1 MKSSAFPY
9 FGTNPRS
16 EEPFLN
22 ISKGDRKGHRSYG
35 GRVYWQDETYN
46 DSRVLVHVPETFD
59 VSKPGVIVVFF
70 HGNGATLE
78 RDVRDRQL
86 VPQQI
91 SDSGVNAVLLA
102 PQLAV
107 NAADSSAGKFW
118 QPGGFK
124 RFIDESASHLARLYG
139 DPKSAQAFANLPIV
153 IVGYSGGFLPTAW
166 SLEVGGIPNRV
177 RGVFLL
183 DAVYGELDKFASWIE
198 KNRTGFFVS
207 SYTRYTKR
215 RDQEL
220 MQMLR
225 DKGITVTESM
235 DGPLR
240 PGSVVFV
247 QTPDGVTHR
256 DYVTQAWTEHPVK
269 DVLVKMAA
277 TPALDPDRQ
286 RAVARAG
293 KRLFA
298 ASHCLRRDRRLRQD
312 HRHQRQRDKG
322 RRDIARGVKEIA
334 RVQKAADRRSDRLPD
349 IEHRGIERHRGGC
362 ERRRC
367 ADQPHLLHRIGGRK
381 AQPPD
386 RDGHRHQRI
395 DAGAERP
402 AGYAGQQQRREQ
414 HRGLPGA
421 PGIDDAGCDRDADE
435 TAHAVEREHQPD
447 RVRPRA
453 RQLRQQRPHEG
464 EHHELAGHLQRRD
477 QQQQHDHAGCGR
489 HRSRS

>member
-1 MKSSAFPY
+1 MPRRVLPLRWHWAAMAALIVPLSFVLVQCGKAPTPEMLAANTDGTKSRAAKPQASADTFDDRFPQPQFVDRFPTAGESLPQVQSQVALAPQPREVRTEPVRVASLTPTLTLPRNEREELTTLVSMKSSAFPY

-22 ISKGDRKGHRSYG
+22 IVKGDRKGHRSFSG
-35 GRVYWQDETYN
+35 KVYWQDETYN

-59 VSKPGVIVVFF
+59 VRKPGVIVVFF

-102 PQLAV
+102 PQMAV

-124 RFIDESASHLARLYG
+124 RFIEESASHLARLYG
-139 DPKSAQAFANLPIV
+139 DPKSAQAFANMPIV

-166 SLEVGGIPNRV
+166 SLEVGGLPNRV

-215 RDQEL
+215 HDLEL

-225 DKGITVTESM
+225 DRGITVTESM

-269 DVLVKMAA
+269 DVLVKMAV
-277 TPALDPDRQ
+277 TPALTR
-286 RAVARAG
+286 VA
-293 KRLFA
+293 
-298 ASHCLRRDRRLRQD
+298 S
-312 HRHQRQRDKG
+312 
-322 RRDIARGVKEIA
+322 V
-334 RVQKAADRRSDRLPD
+334 P
-349 IEHRGIERHRGGC
+349 
-362 ERRRC
+362 
-367 ADQPHLLHRIGGRK
+367 
-381 AQPPD
+381 
-386 RDGHRHQRI
+386 
-395 DAGAERP
+395 
-402 AGYAGQQQRREQ
+402 YANR
-414 HRGLPGA
+414 
-421 PGIDDAGCDRDADE
+421 
-435 TAHAVEREHQPD
+435 
-447 RVRPRA
+447 
-453 RQLRQQRPHEG
+453 
-464 EHHELAGHLQRRD
+464 
-477 QQQQHDHAGCGR
+477 
-489 HRSRS
+489 

>member
-1 MKSSAFPY
+1 MFALCVPLSLGLVQWGKAPDAAALAANTEGAQSRAKAQAAADTFEDRFPQPKFADRFPTAGESLPQMSREVALAPQQRTGRNDPVRVASLAPTLNLPAPTEREELTTLISMKSSAFPY
-9 FGTNPRS
+9 FGNNPRS
-16 EEPFLN
+16 EAPFLN
-22 ISKGDRKGHRSYG
+22 ISKGDRKGRRSNN

-59 VSKPGVIVVFF
+59 VRKPGVIVVFF

-124 RFIDESASHLARLYG
+124 RFIDESSTHLARLYG

-153 IVGYSGGFLPTAW
+153 IVGYSGGFVPTAW
-166 SLEVGGIPNRV
+166 SLDVGGIPNRV

-225 DKGITVTESM
+225 DKGIAVSESM

-247 QTPDGVTHR
+247 QTRDGITHR
-256 DYVTQAWTEHPVK
+256 NYVTQAWTEHPVK
-269 DVLVKMAA
+269 EVLVKMAA
-277 TPALDPDRQ
+277 TPALTRIASAPW
-286 RAVARAG
+286 
-293 KRLFA
+293 A
-298 ASHCLRRDRRLRQD
+298 ANR
-312 HRHQRQRDKG
+312 
-322 RRDIARGVKEIA
+322 
-334 RVQKAADRRSDRLPD
+334 
-349 IEHRGIERHRGGC
+349 
-362 ERRRC
+362 
-367 ADQPHLLHRIGGRK
+367 
-381 AQPPD
+381 
-386 RDGHRHQRI
+386 
-395 DAGAERP
+395 
-402 AGYAGQQQRREQ
+402 
-414 HRGLPGA
+414 
-421 PGIDDAGCDRDADE
+421 
-435 TAHAVEREHQPD
+435 
-447 RVRPRA
+447 
-453 RQLRQQRPHEG
+453 
-464 EHHELAGHLQRRD
+464 
-477 QQQQHDHAGCGR
+477 
-489 HRSRS
+489 